1 MSHKSTNKMHLTNRS
16 SRLEPACLYPLH
28 AGIGLSYTQQ
38 GLGKGEAGEPWM
50 DWHLDAWL

>member
-1 MSHKSTNKMHLTNRS
+1 MHLTNRS